1 MNHLME
7 NFKTGEIVK
16 TFGIAMTALA
26 CCATK
31 LPAQTVVPDTVPA
44 AVVQRFVDAANK
56 RSLDGMMRLVARDA
70 VFSSLPASGPGAVG
84 RDSVRAQY
92 ARVLGRLPAGYLVT
106 VASRITDGAY
116 VTDLELFT
124 NPDGTPAGH
133 ATWIYFVTGGQI
145 QRAWVLRQR
154 LQRP

>member
-1 MNHLME
+1 MRSLR
-7 NFKTGEIVK
+7 
-16 TFGIAMTALA
+16 IAVTALV
-26 CCATK
+26 CCATT
-31 LPAQTVVPDTVPA
+31 LPAQAVVADTVPA
-44 AVVQRFVDAANK
+44 AVVQRFVDAANA
-56 RSLDGMMRLVARDA
+56 RSLDGMMASVARDA
-70 VFSSLPASGPGAVG
+70 VFSSLPGSGPGAVG

-92 ARVLGRLPAGYLVT
+92 ARVLSRLPAGYLVT
-106 VASRITDGAY
+106 VASRIIDGAY